1 MSNFKLV
8 GVMNGMYAIQDTDD
22 LNTPTMGIDVLS
34 KDEVLYCLGALNVEI
49 AGVVPSTT
57 SRDFSYVEDY
67 FFPVAQ
73 EEEGEVESYADSEQE
88 QETEFEDFDDAD
100 DEDEDEDSI
109 SDDEDEDNISDADE
123 DTSEQGSPASS
134 EAESEDAWDDYDDE
148 EYGFGAYDGEDQ
160 GAVTE
165 DADSALVDSTS
176 SLNPDEEVVED
187 DEDYGDWSDYDD
199 DDDEDLAAGLSNDDT
214 RFMEELKEAL
224 DNSNEKLA
232 LLSNYY
238 MYNSNIIFNNSS
250 DSEGFKYTQKSSK
263 TLTPRQLRKKEK
275 LEELRGTGTAW
286 VYGGFVDT
294 GYLGGGTCTLGHNL
308 RYHHLALDASQIDMS
323 KFFQATTSL
332 NEDGESVDAQVSY
345 NINLVETLSNQG
357 KLIKFGIDC
366 LSDFFEVDK
375 ATVARLKSMQ
385 QDAVNEMHKFIY
397 IHQQDMHRS
406 ARDAF
411 KFFEEIMDEVVR
423 RDTRFRLAG
432 ADTILSEGDEAFY
445 LKFKQNDMI
454 YPRSLVRRARYCLSG
469 ILEDNFSMKAFKE
482 SPRSVG
488 IDVKKVAGWMKNI
501 KGLKELAK
509 VESEMN
515 MSNDWAYILSSRG
528 FVPTRAWTIH
538 MHVLNKAF
546 YNDFMGFWQLNTEN
560 GSEDPL
566 YDNGDGGR
574 SDTAREFRE
583 IRNLNWVT
591 TKSRAV
597 DSRISLSA
605 SARSRV
611 VPWDA
616 LPYLFPS
623 SPVQGKDPT
632 DDGSASVKMWM
643 LASDVAPMSLSL
655 LRTWNRLYVALSK
668 LTPANIT
675 GIEDCNSLSS
685 FTVVATRGSKDNAE
699 DQTYRV
705 KAGVH
710 AGWDGHCGK
719 VYDLLHFPNEIKRE
733 SDGIVPS
740 DKDLTPLIFF
750 LSKWKFRDDVQQ
762 SLGLSET
769 CTLEEVAVAMEN
781 LLPMAQACFKRFVDW
796 ATQTA
801 QSFCDVEN
809 KRLEEEARD
818 KAKAADNLERSI
830 DKDAAAI
837 DELQK
842 QNEIDYQKQQAEILL
857 EFQAVY
863 SPDKQ
868 KEAYTK
874 WSVDVPKC
882 GVSKAVGNLS
892 AVEVTALVTYFSTD
906 SAYDAVFKNCHNG
919 LALNILQTMTKY
931 HKIEPSKAQEYR
943 LREAARA
950 VGEKACQINSISVP
964 ASKIQGG
971 KP

>member
-22 LNTPTMGIDVLS
+22 LNTPTMGIDILS

-67 FFPVAQ
+67 FIPTAQ
-73 EEEGEVESYADSEQE
+73 EEDEQAEAFGEEDQE
-88 QETEFEDFDDAD
+88 QDLEFEDFD
-100 DEDEDEDSI
+100 EDTEDEDSI
-109 SDDEDEDNISDADE
+109 SDSDNDVDEDAV
-123 DTSEQGSPASS
+123 EQGSPVVN
-134 EAESEDAWDDYDDE
+134 EDETESEDAWDDYDDE

-160 GAVTE
+160 SAVAE
-165 DADSALVDSTS
+165 DADSDLVDATS
-176 SLNPDEEVVED
+176 SLNPDEGTVED
-187 DEDYGDWSDYDD
+187 DGDYEDYGDWADYED

-224 DNSNEKLA
+224 DNSEEKLA

-250 DSEGFKYTQKSSK
+250 NSAGFKYTQKSSK
-263 TLTPRQLRKKEK
+263 NLTPRQQRKKEK

-332 NEDGESVDAQVSY
+332 NADGESVDAQVSY

-375 ATVARLKSMQ
+375 MTVARLKSMQ
-385 QDAVNEMHKFIY
+385 QDAVNEMHKLIY

-411 KFFEEIMDEVVR
+411 KFFEEIMDEIVR

-445 LKFKQNDMI
+445 LKFKQFDMI
-454 YPRSLVRRARYCLSG
+454 YPRSLVRRVRHQLTG
-469 ILEDNFSMKAFKE
+469 IPEDNFNMKAFKE
-482 SPRSVG
+482 NPRSVG
-488 IDVKKVAGWMKNI
+488 INVKKVAGWMRHI
-501 KGLKELAK
+501 RGLKELAK
-509 VESEMN
+509 LENEMETL
-515 MSNDWAYILSSRG
+515 SDWAYVLSSKG
-528 FVPTRAWTIH
+528 FAPMRAWTLH

-546 YNDFMGFWQLNTEN
+546 YNDFMGFWQLNTKN

-574 SDTAREFRE
+574 GDAAKEFVE
-583 IRNLNWVT
+583 IRNLNWAI
-591 TKSRAV
+591 TKSRATNSRV
-597 DSRISLSA
+597 DLPSII
-605 SARSRV
+605 RSKV
-611 VPWDA
+611 VPWES
-616 LPYLFPS
+616 LPRLFPS
-623 SPVQGKDPT
+623 SPAQAKYTLSSHST
-632 DDGSASVKMWM
+632 DLKMG
-643 LASDVAPMSLSL
+643 LIADDVTPMSLDL
-655 LRTWNRLYVALSK
+655 LRLWNRLYVALLN
-668 LTPANIT
+668 LTPETIT
-675 GIEDCNSLSS
+675 GVEGCNGLNDYRIA
-685 FTVVATRGSKDNAE
+685 VVRNNKDNAE
-699 DQTYRV
+699 DQTLRV
-705 KAGVH
+705 EAGIDITR
-710 AGWDGHCGK
+710 DGHFGK
-719 VYDLLHFPNEIKRE
+719 SYCFADFVNGINRSK
-733 SDGIVPS
+733 DGIVQS
-740 DKDLTPLIFF
+740 DVAFLPLTRF
-750 LSKWKFRDDVQQ
+750 LLKWEFGDDIQK
-762 SLGLSET
+762 SLGLSNN
-769 CTLEEVAVAMEN
+769 CTFEEVTVAMEN
-781 LLPMAQACFKRFVDW
+781 LLPAAQACFNRFKEW
-796 ATQTA
+796 ALGVCQAT
-801 QSFCDVEN
+801 CDAEN
-809 KRLEEEARD
+809 KRVEEEARK
-818 KAKAADNLERSI
+818 KAETAISLEESI
-830 DKDAAAI
+830 AKDANAI

-842 QNEIDYQKQQAEILL
+842 QNEVDYKKQQDEIMQA
-857 EFQAVY
+857 FQRAY
-863 SPDKQ
+863 SPEKQ

-874 WSVDVPKC
+874 WSLDVSKC
-882 GVSKAVGNLS
+882 GVSNAVDNLS

-906 SAYDAVFKNCHNG
+906 SAYTAVFKNCHNG
-919 LALNILQTMTKY
+919 LALNILRTMTKY
-931 HKIEPSKAQEYR
+931 HKIEPSKSQEYR

-950 VGEKACQINSISVP
+950 VGKKACQINNISVP
-964 ASKIQGG
+964 ASKVQGS